1 MFTKNLNIKIKRRID
16 KKKKK
21 KNLYYSCIDC
31 DFKKFETID
40 KEKLSFLLKSL
51 V

>member
-1 MFTKNLNIKIKRRID
+1 MFTKNLNIKIKRRIY
-16 KKKKK
+16 KKKK

-40 KEKLSFLLKSL
+40 EEKLSFFLKSL